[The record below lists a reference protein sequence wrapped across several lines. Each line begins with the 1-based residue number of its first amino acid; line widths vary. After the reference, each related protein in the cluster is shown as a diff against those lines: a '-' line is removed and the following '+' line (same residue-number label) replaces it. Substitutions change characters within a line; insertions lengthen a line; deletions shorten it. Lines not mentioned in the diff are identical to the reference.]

1 MTQRLYYEDA
11 YIQEFSA
18 KIVRNET
25 DYVVLSETAFY
36 PTGGG
41 QPHDVGH
48 LNGVAVTN
56 VEIIEGEIRHY
67 LASPITE
74 TEVEATIDWE
84 RRFDHMQQHTGQ
96 HILSAAFDALF
107 HFKTVSFHLG
117 KENVTI
123 DLNTDQITQEQ
134 LEEAEKL
141 ANKIILENRPI
152 ETKWITEAELSNYPL
167 RKPPKVKED
176 IRLVIIPEY
185 DYNACGGIHPSSTGQ
200 VGQLKIVGT
209 ERQKKQIRVEF
220 LCGNRILSQ
229 FARKEQILKGLISTL
244 SSPENQ
250 LLETTQNLITGQSQ
264 LEKQLAEAQEKLLS
278 YEAKEL
284 REHLKEKNITSIYQ
298 DRPIQQLQKL
308 AKLIVEQDPH
318 AFCMFVGENNNKL
331 QIILARGTA
340 RKEKMK
346 DLIHSLLTVINGKG
360 GGNDS
365 FAQGGG
371 DPIVPA
377 EKLVQQALSL
387 LST

>member
-1 MTQRLYYEDA
+1 MNQRLYYEDA
-11 YIQEFSA
+11 YIREFSA
-18 KIVRNET
+18 KVVRNET

-41 QPHDVGH
+41 QPHDLGY
-48 LNGVAVTN
+48 LNGIAVTN

-96 HILSAAFDALF
+96 HILSAALDELF
-107 HFKTVSFHLG
+107 QFKTVSFHMG
-117 KENVTI
+117 KDYATI
-123 DLNTDQITQEQ
+123 DLNTDQISQEQ

-141 ANKIILENRPI
+141 ANEIILENRSI
-152 ETKWITEAELSNYPL
+152 ETKWITEGELSNYPL
-167 RKPPKVKED
+167 RKAPKVKED
-176 IRLVIIPEY
+176 IRLVIIPGY

-229 FARKEQILKGLISTL
+229 FTRKEKILNELISTL
-244 SSPENQ
+244 SSPAER
-250 LLETTQNLITGQSQ
+250 LAETTRNLIVGQSQ

-284 REHLKEKNITSIYQ
+284 REHRKEKNVTAIYQ

-308 AKLIVEQDPH
+308 AKHVVEQDPH
-318 AFCMFVGENNNKL
+318 SFCMFVGENNNKL

-340 RKEKMK
+340 RTEKMNELMK
-346 DLIHSLLTVINGKG
+346 SLLTLINGKG

-377 EKLVQQALSL
+377 EKLVQQAISL
-387 LST
+387 L